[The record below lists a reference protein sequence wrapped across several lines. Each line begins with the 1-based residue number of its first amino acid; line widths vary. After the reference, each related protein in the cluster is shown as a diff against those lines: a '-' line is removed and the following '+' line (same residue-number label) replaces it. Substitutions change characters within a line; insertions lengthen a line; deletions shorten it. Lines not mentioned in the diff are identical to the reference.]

1 MSKLCNKC
9 GAELEDNAVFCD
21 ECGAKIEPEENKDI
35 KVEEEIKKDNAS
47 IKKEMN
53 PIKNSGLGIAG
64 FIFGILSL
72 LSCGAFYIPEIL
84 GIVFSS
90 LALKDKNSKHG
101 LPIAGMIFSII
112 GALICAILILYGI
125 SSGAA

>member
-35 KVEEEIKKDNAS
+35 KVEEE